1 MTLRPRTRLGW
12 FARITHWMISLV
24 PTLGVF
30 VVLGFVFGPAVA
42 IVGFAL
48 GLLGLAY
55 AYRRG
60 MKLRR
65 VMKEDPAAA
74 FRSMDKSAIRE
85 GKLFAGIAFVTM
97 GVCIVAIVAI
107 FATHT

>member
-1 MTLRPRTRLGW
+1 VTLKPQTRLGW
-12 FARITHWMISLV
+12 VARITFWAISLV

-30 VVLGFVFGPAVA
+30 VALGFAFGPAVA
-42 IVGFAL
+42 IAGFVL
-48 GLLGLAY
+48 GLLSLAY

-85 GKLFAGIAFVTM
+85 GKLLAGIAFVTI
-97 GVCIVAIVAI
+97 GVGVVAIVAI